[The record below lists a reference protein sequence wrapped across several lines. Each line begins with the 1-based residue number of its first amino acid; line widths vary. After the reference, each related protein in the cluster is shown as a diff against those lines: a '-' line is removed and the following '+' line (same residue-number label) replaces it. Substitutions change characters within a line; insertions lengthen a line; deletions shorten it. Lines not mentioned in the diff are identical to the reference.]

1 MVVFVLPPSGE
12 LRCIEIELRNTG
24 PVGAANIHLVSRT
37 AGLLSFGKKTTGP
50 TAGLFEF
57 PLVERSQPPLR
68 LVQEDGTVSQVEHQA
83 VLRSRQPFG
92 STVCLSAHMSI
103 FFLFPCL
110 SFFLVCPFLSAQ
122 LSFCILSAL
131 VCLPIFHCF
140 LSSWFTCPKVCS
152 LSWSVSPNTGIHLS
166 LFCPYLSIN

>member
-110 SFFLVCPFLSAQ
+110 SFFVCPAVFLYIVSPSLPAHFSLLFVVLVYLPKSLFSVLVCQS
-122 LSFCILSAL
+122 
-131 VCLPIFHCF
+131 
-140 LSSWFTCPKVCS
+140 
-152 LSWSVSPNTGIHLS
+152 
-166 LFCPYLSIN
+166 